1 MASKLQP
8 STLPHSGCVLADL
21 LWFIQHLACMQ
32 VPVGIAATDYQNLW
46 VLKATAPRA
55 QLFELNILLLVPP
68 GYSKQSAKQA
78 LETACKRI
86 KPVRYMLRYGYSTV
100 LEYRPLKEGTPKCV
114 SSILLTN
121 KPSEGLMS
129 RSNELWAGC
138 VCLLDFVL

>member
-1 MASKLQP
+1 MVYPAIFGVRACRSFVVYSTSCVHAGASRHCSNRL
-8 STLPHSGCVLADL
+8 
-21 LWFIQHLACMQ
+21 
-32 VPVGIAATDYQNLW
+32 YQNLW

-100 LEYRPLKEGTPKCV
+100 LEYRPLKEGTPKCL

-129 RSNELWAGC
+129 RSNELWAGF